1 MKDEI
6 DTALNDF
13 FESLKP
19 SPEEVQAMINQWPDE
34 TERALQLGWAADLT
48 AFFSTADL
56 NTDDESG
63 DDGAMERALDMFA
76 DFIDRTDPEKN

>member
-6 DTALNDF
+6 DTALNDY

-19 SPEEVQAMINQWPDE
+19 SPEEVQKM
-34 TERALQLGWAADLT
+34 
-48 AFFSTADL
+48 L
-56 NTDDESG
+56 NDFPELKPGYDPLEH
-63 DDGAMERALDMFA
+63 ALDMFA